1 MACKAYPHSY
11 SALGVYVTTPEVSKE
26 TAEVKVSTKIA
37 NNYKSSRKGVLRSVL
52 IDKNGNKAAENEIP
66 FTLDA
71 GKTTELSQVL
81 EVRSPLLWSV
91 DSPSLY
97 KLQQTIVEDK
107 NITDGLTTAI
117 GIRSIEYDVN
127 KGFLLNG
134 EHVKMNGVCLHHD
147 GGCVGAAVP
156 IGVWKYRL
164 EKLKDMGC
172 NAIRTSHNPPA
183 PEFLDLCDEMG
194 FLVMDEAFDEWEEG
208 KREYGYH
215 IYFDKWSK
223 KDLTS
228 MLERDRNHPSI
239 VIWSVGN
246 EVPDQKTEKGA
257 KTLRNLTEICHKEDP
272 TRPVTMACDNIAAD
286 GGATTLEF
294 LNGLDIVGYN
304 YVDRWHERRELYY
317 SIDHHEHPNWKM
329 IGTES
334 ESNSGGVRGEY
345 LFGDDSS

>member
-1 MACKAYPHSY
+1 M
-11 SALGVYVTTPEVSKE
+11 YVTTHEVSKE
-26 TAEVKVSTKIA
+26 TAEVKARTQIS
-37 NNYKSSRKGVLRSVL
+37 NNYKSLRKGILRSVL
-52 IDKNGNKAAENEIP
+52 IDKNGNQAAENEIT
-66 FTLDA
+66 FSLDA
-71 GKTTELSQVL
+71 EKTIELSQILKVK
-81 EVRSPLLWSV
+81 SPLLWSV

-134 EHVKMNGVCLHHD
+134 EQVKMNGVCLHHD

-164 EKLKDMGC
+164 EKLKEMGC

-223 KDLTS
+223 KDL
-228 MLERDRNHPSI
+228 LRCL
-239 VIWSVGN
+239 N
-246 EVPDQKTEKGA
+246 ETVTILQLLSGA
-257 KTLRNLTEICHKEDP
+257 
-272 TRPVTMACDNIAAD
+272 
-286 GGATTLEF
+286 
-294 LNGLDIVGYN
+294 
-304 YVDRWHERRELYY
+304 
-317 SIDHHEHPNWKM
+317 
-329 IGTES
+329 
-334 ESNSGGVRGEY
+334 
-345 LFGDDSS
+345 